1 MIYKGMKN
9 LKLFED
15 FTEELFNL
23 PVFVEWTDEEDEKFS
38 DLVYPVLEPFEGD
51 YFELDEP
58 SRGYGKWEESNDLRA
73 DYWLTKDSMNK
84 LGILTHPELKKMQ
97 EIFPDNH
104 REYKRKDWQ
113 GKEVTGYSVI
123 QPIFG
128 NFYWYAIPEERN
140 GKPYWGRKKEKIWL
154 IAKDA
159 YGKYRVA
166 HGEVSELRS
175 LWNSAKPWENLE
187 DLVKSEI
194 PTLKEIAQ
202 YFNDHLEDEKDA
214 WDREA
219 ESNSRD
225 DDDYRAT
232 IDYNWYNR

>member
-1 MIYKGMKN
+1 
-9 LKLFED
+9 
-15 FTEELFNL
+15 
-23 PVFVEWTDEEDEKFS
+23 V
-38 DLVYPVLEPFEGD
+38 
-51 YFELDEP
+51 
-58 SRGYGKWEESNDLRA
+58 
-73 DYWLTKDSMNK
+73 
-84 LGILTHPELKKMQ
+84 
-97 EIFPDNH
+97 
-104 REYKRKDWQ
+104 
-113 GKEVTGYSVI
+113 
-123 QPIFG
+123 
-128 NFYWYAIPEERN
+128 
-140 GKPYWGRKKEKIWL
+140 KEKIWL